1 MAVEEDG
8 LRADARANRD
18 RILAVAREALTADPE
33 TPLSAIGKAAG
44 VGQGTLYRHFPT
56 REALALAIYRK
67 EISALA
73 ALASTLLQGHPPLEA
88 FRLWCAQLA
97 DSSAMKRGVAKL
109 LQGATSEDDQREA
122 YQQMVSAVGSLIAA
136 CEAAGAID
144 HGANADD
151 VLMLLGVL
159 WQIPSHPGRDAQA
172 ARIIALIFR
181 GLGAKDALGGLT
193 GP

>member
-18 RILAVAREALTADPE
+18 RILEVARAALIADPE
-33 TPLSAIGKAAG
+33 TPLSAISKAAG

-67 EISALA
+67 EISAVA
-73 ALASTLLQGHPPLEA
+73 ALASTLLKEHPPLEA

-97 DSSAMKRGVAKL
+97 DSSAMKRGVAGL
-109 LQGATSEDDQREA
+109 LQGSTSEDDKRET
-122 YQQMVSAVGSLIAA
+122 YQQMVLAVRSLIAA
-136 CEAAGAID
+136 CQASGAID
-144 HGANADD
+144 RDANADD

-159 WQIPSHPGRDAQA
+159 WQIPSHPGRDAQS

-181 GLGAKDALGGLT
+181 GLGAKDEPGRVAR
-193 GP
+193 P

>member
-1 MAVEEDG
+1 MALEEDG

-18 RILAVAREALTADPE
+18 RIIEVARKALTADPE

-44 VGQGTLYRHFPT
+44 VGQGTLYRHYPT
-56 REALALAIYRK
+56 REALVLAIYRK

-73 ALASTLLQGHPPLEA
+73 TLASTLLQEHPPLEA

-97 DSSAMKRGVAKL
+97 VSSAMKRGVAKL
-109 LQGATSEDDQREA
+109 LQGATSEADERDA
-122 YQQMVSAVGSLIAA
+122 YQQMVLAVRSLIAA
-136 CEAAGAID
+136 CETAGAID
-144 HGANADD
+144 GGANADD

-159 WQIPSHPGRDAQA
+159 WQIPSHSGRDAQA
-172 ARIIALIFR
+172 AKIIALIFR
-181 GLGAKDALGGLT
+181 GLGAKDDLGSLA

>member
-1 MAVEEDG
+1 MAVEENG

-18 RILAVAREALTADPE
+18 RILEMARAALTADPE

-67 EISALA
+67 EINAVA
-73 ALASTLLQGHPPLEA
+73 ALASTLLKEHPPLEA

-97 DSSAMKRGVAKL
+97 DSSAMKRGVARL
-109 LQGATSEDDQREA
+109 LQGATSEDDARET
-122 YQQMVSAVGSLIAA
+122 YRQMVSALRSLMAA
-136 CEAAGAID
+136 CQATGAID
-144 HGANADD
+144 RDAHADD

-159 WQIPSHPGRDAQA
+159 WQLPSHPDRDAQS
-172 ARIIALIFR
+172 ARIIELIFR
-181 GLGAKDALGGLT
+181 GLGAKDEPSGLA

>member
-1 MAVEEDG
+1 MAAGEDG

-18 RILAVAREALTADPE
+18 RILEVAREALTADPE

-56 REALALAIYRK
+56 REALALAIYRR

-73 ALASTLLQGHPPLEA
+73 ALPSTLLQEHPPLEA

-97 DSSAMKRGVAKL
+97 VSSAMKRGVAKL
-109 LQGATSEDDQREA
+109 LQGATSEDDERET
-122 YQQMVSAVGSLIAA
+122 YRQIVLAVRSLLAA
-136 CEAAGAID
+136 SEAAGAID
-144 HGANADD
+144 RGANADD

-181 GLGAKDALGGLT
+181 GLGAKDELDGLA

>member
-1 MAVEEDG
+1 M
-8 LRADARANRD
+8 RADARANRD
-18 RILAVAREALTADPE
+18 RILEVARKMLIADPE

-56 REALALAIYRK
+56 REALALAMYRK
-67 EISALA
+67 EISAVA
-73 ALASTLLQGHPPLEA
+73 ALASTLLQEHPPLEA

-122 YQQMVSAVGSLIAA
+122 YQQMVSAVRSLITA
-136 CEAAGAID
+136 CEAADATD
-144 HGANADD
+144 RGANAED

-159 WQIPSHPGRDAQA
+159 WQIPSHAGRDAQA
-172 ARIIALIFR
+172 ARIIALIFK
-181 GLGAKDALGGLT
+181 GMGAKNEPGGLA

>member
-18 RILAVAREALTADPE
+18 RILEVARAALTADPE

-73 ALASTLLQGHPPLEA
+73 ALASTLLREHPPLEA

-109 LQGATSEDDQREA
+109 LQGATSEADERDA
-122 YQQMVSAVGSLIAA
+122 YQQMVSAVRSLIAA
-136 CEAAGAID
+136 CEAARAID
-144 HGANADD
+144 RGANADD
-151 VLMLLGVL
+151 VLMLLGIL
-159 WQIPSHPGRDAQA
+159 WQLPSHPGRDVQA
-172 ARIIALIFR
+172 ARIVALMFK
-181 GLGAKDALGGLT
+181 GLGAKD
-193 GP
+193 

>member
-73 ALASTLLQGHPPLEA
+73 ALASTLLQGRPPLQA

-144 HGANADD
+144 RGANADD

>member
-18 RILAVAREALTADPE
+18 RILEVARAALTADPE

-73 ALASTLLQGHPPLEA
+73 ALAATLLQKHPPLEA

-109 LQGATSEDDQREA
+109 LQGTTSEADERDA
-122 YQQMVSAVGSLIAA
+122 YQQMVSAVRSLIEA
-136 CEAAGAID
+136 CETARAID
-144 HGANADD
+144 RGANADD

-159 WQIPSHPGRDAQA
+159 WQLPPHPGRDAQA

-181 GLGAKDALGGLT
+181 GLGAGDEPDGLA
-193 GP
+193 GA

>member
-18 RILAVAREALTADPE
+18 RILEVARAALTADPE

-73 ALASTLLQGHPPLEA
+73 ALAATLLHEHPPLEA

-109 LQGATSEDDQREA
+109 LQGTTSEADEHDA
-122 YQQMVSAVGSLIAA
+122 YQQMVSAVRSLIEA
-136 CEAAGAID
+136 CETARAID
-144 HGANADD
+144 RGANADD

-159 WQIPSHPGRDAQA
+159 WQLPPHPGRDAQA
-172 ARIIALIFR
+172 ARIITLIFR
-181 GLGAKDALGGLT
+181 GLGAGDEPDGLA
-193 GP
+193 GV

>member
-1 MAVEEDG
+1 M
-8 LRADARANRD
+8 
-18 RILAVAREALTADPE
+18 LTADPE

-56 REALALAIYRK
+56 REALALAMYRK
-67 EISALA
+67 EISAVA
-73 ALASTLLQGHPPLEA
+73 ALASTLLQEHTPLEA

-136 CEAAGAID
+136 CEAADAID
-144 HGANADD
+144 RDANADD

-172 ARIIALIFR
+172 ARIIELIFK
-181 GLGAKDALGGLT
+181 GLGAKDEPGGPA

>member
-18 RILAVAREALTADPE
+18 RILEVARKALTADPE

-56 REALALAIYRK
+56 REALALAVYRK
-67 EISALA
+67 EISAVA
-73 ALASTLLQGHPPLEA
+73 ALASTLLQEHPPLEA
-88 FRLWCAQLA
+88 FRLWCAQVA
-97 DSSAMKRGVAKL
+97 DSSAMKRGVARL
-109 LQGATSEDDQREA
+109 LQGATSEDDKRET
-122 YQQMVSAVGSLIAA
+122 YQQMVLAVRSLIAA
-136 CEAAGAID
+136 CETAGAID
-144 HGANADD
+144 RGANADD

-172 ARIIALIFR
+172 TRIIALIFR
-181 GLGAKDALGGLT
+181 GLGAKDEPGHLA

>member
-18 RILAVAREALTADPE
+18 RILEVARAALIADPE
-33 TPLSAIGKAAG
+33 TPLSAISKAAG

-67 EISALA
+67 EISAVA
-73 ALASTLLQGHPPLEA
+73 ALASTLLKQHPPLEA

-97 DSSAMKRGVAKL
+97 DSSAMKRGVAGL
-109 LQGATSEDDQREA
+109 LQGSTSEDDKRET
-122 YQQMVSAVGSLIAA
+122 YQQMVLAVRSLIAA
-136 CEAAGAID
+136 CQASGAID
-144 HGANADD
+144 RDANADD

-159 WQIPSHPGRDAQA
+159 WQIPSHPGRDAQS

-181 GLGAKDALGGLT
+181 GLGAKDEPGGVA

>member
-18 RILAVAREALTADPE
+18 RILEVARAALIADPE
-33 TPLSAIGKAAG
+33 TPLSAISKAAG

-67 EISALA
+67 EISAVA
-73 ALASTLLQGHPPLEA
+73 ALASTLLKEHRPLEA

-97 DSSAMKRGVAKL
+97 DSSAMKRGVAGL
-109 LQGATSEDDQREA
+109 LQGSTSEDDKREA
-122 YQQMVSAVGSLIAA
+122 YQQMVLAVRSLIAA
-136 CEAAGAID
+136 CQASGAID
-144 HGANADD
+144 RDANADD
-151 VLMLLGVL
+151 VLILLGVL
-159 WQIPSHPGRDAQA
+159 WQIPSHPGRDAQS

-181 GLGAKDALGGLT
+181 GLGAKDEPGGVAR
-193 GP
+193 P

>member
-1 MAVEEDG
+1 MAVEEEG

-18 RILAVAREALTADPE
+18 RILEVARRALTADPE

-56 REALALAIYRK
+56 REALALAIYRT
-67 EISALA
+67 EISAVA
-73 ALASTLLQGHPPLEA
+73 ALATTLLQKHPPLEA
-88 FRLWCAQLA
+88 FGLWCAQLA
-97 DSSAMKRGVAKL
+97 ASSALKRGVARL

-122 YQQMVSAVGSLIAA
+122 YQQMVSAVRSLMAA

-144 HGANADD
+144 RGADADD

-172 ARIIALIFR
+172 ARIVALIFR
-181 GLGAKDALGGLT
+181 GLGAKDGLA
-193 GP
+193 GS

>member
-1 MAVEEDG
+1 MALEEDG

-18 RILAVAREALTADPE
+18 RIIEVARKALTADPE

-56 REALALAIYRK
+56 REALVLAIHRK

-73 ALASTLLQGHPPLEA
+73 TLASTLLQEHPPLEA

-97 DSSAMKRGVAKL
+97 VSSAMKRGVAKL
-109 LQGATSEDDQREA
+109 LQGATSEADERDA
-122 YQQMVSAVGSLIAA
+122 YQQMVLAVRSLIAA
-136 CEAAGAID
+136 CETAGAID
-144 HGANADD
+144 GGANADD

-159 WQIPSHPGRDAQA
+159 WQIPSHSGRDAQA
-172 ARIIALIFR
+172 AKIIALIFR
-181 GLGAKDALGGLT
+181 GLGAKDDLGSLA

>member
-1 MAVEEDG
+1 M
-8 LRADARANRD
+8 RADARANRD
-18 RILAVAREALTADPE
+18 RILEVAREALTADPE

-56 REALALAIYRK
+56 REALALAIYRR

-73 ALASTLLQGHPPLEA
+73 ALPSTLLQERPPLEA

-97 DSSAMKRGVAKL
+97 VSSAMKRGVAKL
-109 LQGATSEDDQREA
+109 LQGATSEDDERET
-122 YQQMVSAVGSLIAA
+122 YRQIVLAVRSLLAA
-136 CEAAGAID
+136 SEAAGAID
-144 HGANADD
+144 RGANADD

-181 GLGAKDALGGLT
+181 GLGAKDELDGLA

>member
-1 MAVEEDG
+1 MAVGEDG

-18 RILAVAREALTADPE
+18 RILEVAREALTADPE

-56 REALALAIYRK
+56 REALALAIYRR

-73 ALASTLLQGHPPLEA
+73 ALPSTLLREHPPLEA

-97 DSSAMKRGVAKL
+97 VSSAMKRGVAKL
-109 LQGATSEDDQREA
+109 LQGATSEDDERET
-122 YQQMVSAVGSLIAA
+122 YRQIVLAVHSLLAA
-136 CEAAGAID
+136 SEAAGAID
-144 HGANADD
+144 RGANADD

-172 ARIIALIFR
+172 ARIVALIFR
-181 GLGAKDALGGLT
+181 GLGAKDELDGLA

>member
-1 MAVEEDG
+1 MALEEDG

-18 RILAVAREALTADPE
+18 RIIEVARKALTADPE

-56 REALALAIYRK
+56 REALVLAIYRK

-73 ALASTLLQGHPPLEA
+73 TLASTLLQEHPPLEA

-97 DSSAMKRGVAKL
+97 VSSAMKRGVAKL
-109 LQGATSEDDQREA
+109 LQGATSEADERDA
-122 YQQMVSAVGSLIAA
+122 YQQMVSAVRSLIAA
-136 CEAAGAID
+136 CETAGAID
-144 HGANADD
+144 GGANADD

-159 WQIPSHPGRDAQA
+159 WQIPSHSGRDAQA
-172 ARIIALIFR
+172 AKIIALIFR
-181 GLGAKDALGGLT
+181 GLGAKDDLGSLA

>member
-18 RILAVAREALTADPE
+18 RILEVARKALTADPE
-33 TPLSAIGKAAG
+33 TALSAIGKAAG

-56 REALALAIYRK
+56 REALALAIYRE
-67 EISALA
+67 EINALA
-73 ALASTLLQGHPPLEA
+73 ALASTLLQKHPPLEA
-88 FRLWCAQLA
+88 LRLWCAQLA
-97 DSSAMKRGVAKL
+97 DSSALKRGVAKL

-122 YQQMVSAVGSLIAA
+122 YQQMVSAVRSLIAA

-144 HGANADD
+144 RGANADD
-151 VLMLLGVL
+151 VLMLLGIL
-159 WQIPSHPGRDAQA
+159 WQIPSHRGRDARA
-172 ARIIALIFR
+172 ARIMALIFR
-181 GLGAKDALGGLT
+181 GLGAKDEPGSLA

>member
-67 EISALA
+67 EINALA

-144 HGANADD
+144 RGANADD

-181 GLGAKDALGGLT
+181 GLGAKDALDGLT

>member
-18 RILAVAREALTADPE
+18 RILEVARKALTADPE
-33 TPLSAIGKAAG
+33 TPLSAISKAAG

-67 EISALA
+67 EISAVA
-73 ALASTLLQGHPPLEA
+73 ALASTLLKEHPPLEA
-88 FRLWCAQLA
+88 FRLWCAQVA
-97 DSSAMKRGVAKL
+97 DSSAMKRGVVRL
-109 LQGATSEDDQREA
+109 LQGTTSEDDKRET
-122 YQQMVSAVGSLIAA
+122 YQQMVLAVRSLIAA
-136 CEAAGAID
+136 CQSSGAID
-144 HGANADD
+144 RGANADD

-159 WQIPSHPGRDAQA
+159 WQIPSHPGRDAQS

-181 GLGAKDALGGLT
+181 GLGAKDQPGSLA

>member
-18 RILAVAREALTADPE
+18 RILEVAREALTVDPE

-56 REALALAIYRK
+56 REALALAVYRK
-67 EISALA
+67 EISAVA
-73 ALASTLLQGHPPLEA
+73 ALASTLLQEHPPLEA

-97 DSSAMKRGVAKL
+97 HSSAMKRGVARL
-109 LQGATSEDDQREA
+109 LQGATSEDDKRET
-122 YQQMVSAVGSLIAA
+122 YRQMVSALRSLIAA
-136 CEAAGAID
+136 CQAAGAID
-144 HGANADD
+144 RGANADD

-159 WQIPSHPGRDAQA
+159 WQIPSHPERDAQA

-181 GLGAKDALGGLT
+181 GLGAKT
-193 GP
+193 N

>member
-18 RILAVAREALTADPE
+18 RILEVAREALTADPE

-56 REALALAIYRK
+56 REALALAMYRK
-67 EISALA
+67 EISAVA
-73 ALASTLLQGHPPLEA
+73 ALASALLKEHPPLEA

-97 DSSAMKRGVAKL
+97 DSSAMKRGVARL
-109 LQGATSEDDQREA
+109 LQGSTSEDDKRET
-122 YQQMVSAVGSLIAA
+122 YQQMVLAVRLLIAA
-136 CEAAGAID
+136 CEASGAIER
-144 HGANADD
+144 GANADD

-159 WQIPSHPGRDAQA
+159 WQLPSHPERDAQS
-172 ARIIALIFR
+172 ARIIALIFK
-181 GLGAKDALGGLT
+181 GLGANSDFGAK
-193 GP
+193 P

>member
-18 RILAVAREALTADPE
+18 RILEVAREALTADPE

-73 ALASTLLQGHPPLEA
+73 ALASTLLQKHPPLEA

-109 LQGATSEDDQREA
+109 LQGATSEADERDA
-122 YQQMVSAVGSLIAA
+122 YQQMVLAVRSLIAA
-136 CEAAGAID
+136 CQAAGAID

-172 ARIIALIFR
+172 ARIIALIFS
-181 GLGAKDALGGLT
+181 GLGAKDELGGVA

>member
-18 RILAVAREALTADPE
+18 RILEVARKALTADPE
-33 TPLSAIGKAAG
+33 TPLSAISKAAG

-67 EISALA
+67 EINALA
-73 ALASTLLQGHPPLEA
+73 ALASTLLQEHPPLEA
-88 FRLWCAQLA
+88 FRLWCAQVA
-97 DSSAMKRGVAKL
+97 DSSAMKRGVARL
-109 LQGATSEDDQREA
+109 LQGATSEDDERET
-122 YQQMVSAVGSLIAA
+122 YQQMLLAVRSLIAA
-136 CEAAGAID
+136 CETAGAID
-144 HGANADD
+144 RGANADD

-159 WQIPSHPGRDAQA
+159 WQIPSHPDRDAQA

-181 GLGAKDALGGLT
+181 GLGAKSG
-193 GP
+193 

>member
-1 MAVEEDG
+1 MAVEENG

-18 RILAVAREALTADPE
+18 RILEMARAALTADPE

-67 EISALA
+67 EINAVA
-73 ALASTLLQGHPPLEA
+73 ALASTLLKEHPPLEA

-97 DSSAMKRGVAKL
+97 DSSAMKRGVARL
-109 LQGATSEDDQREA
+109 LQGATSEDDARET
-122 YQQMVSAVGSLIAA
+122 YRQMVSALRSLMAA
-136 CEAAGAID
+136 CQAAGAID
-144 HGANADD
+144 RDAHADD

-159 WQIPSHPGRDAQA
+159 WQLPSHPDRDAQS
-172 ARIIALIFR
+172 ARIIELIFR
-181 GLGAKDALGGLT
+181 GLGAKDEPSGLA

>member
-18 RILAVAREALTADPE
+18 RILEVARKALTADPE

-67 EISALA
+67 EINALA
-73 ALASTLLQGHPPLEA
+73 ALASTLLQEHPPLEA

-97 DSSAMKRGVAKL
+97 VSSAMKRGVAKL

-122 YQQMVSAVGSLIAA
+122 YQQMVLAVRSLLAA
-136 CEAAGAID
+136 CETAGAID
-144 HGANADD
+144 RDADADD

-159 WQIPSHPGRDAQA
+159 WQIPSYPGRDAQA

-181 GLGAKDALGGLT
+181 GLGAKDELGSLAGS
-193 GP
+193 

>member
-18 RILAVAREALTADPE
+18 RILEVARAALIADPE
-33 TPLSAIGKAAG
+33 TPLSAISKAAG

-67 EISALA
+67 EISAVA
-73 ALASTLLQGHPPLEA
+73 ALASTLLKEHPPLEA

-97 DSSAMKRGVAKL
+97 DSSAMKRGVAGL
-109 LQGATSEDDQREA
+109 LQGSTSEDDKRET
-122 YQQMVSAVGSLIAA
+122 YQQMVLAVRSLIAA
-136 CEAAGAID
+136 CQASGAID
-144 HGANADD
+144 RDANADD

-159 WQIPSHPGRDAQA
+159 WQIPSHPGRDAQS

-181 GLGAKDALGGLT
+181 GLGAKDEPGGVAR
-193 GP
+193 P